1 MHEDSSDIEEIKS
14 NLTKCERRIMRLF
27 GQKEIS
33 QHKNIRKETIKN
45 RLPNKYSKDINKAIK
60 SLINKKKLIRRYRNN
75 NYALNSLC
83 LKVAQSIKKDYFDE
97 MYSDLSRILIIIP

>member
-1 MHEDSSDIEEIKS
+1 MCGDSSNIEEIKS

-45 RLPNKYSKDINKAIK
+45 QLPNKYSKEIDNALKT
-60 SLINKKKLIRRYRNN
+60 LINQKRLIRLYRNN
-75 NYALNSLC
+75 NYALNALG

-97 MYSDLSRILIIIP
+97 IYDDLSRILMIIH